1 MNQYDEM
8 KSLLSASKRMLGKE
22 NLKESRET
30 LKRMGLLNEQ
40 EEKVV
45 TDLTDEP
52 VNIGADIE
60 DEIDIETTP
69 KEDKSES
76 YRVSGGIVTLHG
88 KDKQELELSTEEK
101 SSFQETMDDF
111 VEQVSDLSDF
121 GTLHIYPNNVEWS
134 GKVIDFDLEFFYSIG
149 ENNGVYVNGDMI
161 KLDDSLIELINKL
174 TSYYEQF
181 KSKWAKVLSQRK
193 KTKNID
199 STEE

>member
-8 KSLLSASKRMLGKE
+8 KNLLKASREMLGKSD
-22 NLKESRET
+22 LRESRES
-30 LKRMGLLNEQ
+30 LVRAGLINEQ
-40 EEKVV
+40 EEVV

-52 VNIGADIE
+52 VNIDVDSE
-60 DEIDIETTP
+60 EEIDIETTP
-69 KEDKSES
+69 DEDKSQS

-88 KDKQELELSTEEK
+88 KDKQELELSSEEK
-101 SSFQETMDDF
+101 MAFQETMDDF

-161 KLDDSLIELINKL
+161 KLDESLVELINKL

-181 KSKWAKVLSQRK
+181 KSKWAKVLASRK
-193 KTKNID
+193 KTRNVD
-199 STEE
+199 SE